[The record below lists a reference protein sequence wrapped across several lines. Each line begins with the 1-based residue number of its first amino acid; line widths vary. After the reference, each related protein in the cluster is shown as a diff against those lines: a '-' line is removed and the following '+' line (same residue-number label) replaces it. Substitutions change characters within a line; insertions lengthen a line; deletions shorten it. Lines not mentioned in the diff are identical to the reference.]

1 MVTESA
7 IEQFEKNDVELS
19 VPKGEPR
26 PILIIV
32 MVSWIGAVQC
42 NRNPE
47 QHAVKVVESTLG
59 GRRGR
64 GHAGKIFTGPR
75 RDMLLA
81 IIYLLGQHHSSEPIR
96 AVTSV
101 SVTAFASMGFTCEQ
115 RELR

>member
-1 MVTESA
+1 MVTERA

-47 QHAVKVVESTLG
+47 KHALKVGESTLG

-64 GHAGKIFTGPR
+64 GHEGGILAGMR
-75 RDMLLA
+75 RDLSLA
-81 IIYLLGQHHSSEPIR
+81 SSYR
-96 AVTSV
+96 TW
-101 SVTAFASMGFTCEQ
+101 TT
-115 RELR
+115 